1 MIQDNNKV
9 KEEIQTK
16 IIFGRRHLLI
26 PSLSKSLDDELYL
39 KKLIIKA
46 CYEQTEIIQ
55 EKLKI
60 IDQKIQNIFKN

>member
-46 CYEQTEIIQ
+46 CYE
-55 EKLKI
+55 
-60 IDQKIQNIFKN
+60 